1 MMDDWE
7 LFPEIYFGNIVCLA
21 FFLWEMQTTDTDSFY
36 IFEGQAVVEDLDKN
50 ISNNFFMPKISL
62 YENFIKKDIS
72 RVAFKWRNGLL
83 ECLLGWVYLKYS

>member
-36 IFEGQAVVEDLDKN
+36 IFEAQAVVEDLDKN
-50 ISNNFFMPKISL
+50 IFNNFF
-62 YENFIKKDIS
+62 Y
-72 RVAFKWRNGLL
+72 A
-83 ECLLGWVYLKYS
+83 